1 MSKQDSKQG
10 SIKQIFNRRKVLKAG
25 LTGAGVAGGALGANL
40 MLPSLFQS
48 QVAAATAE
56 AEAKGKI
63 LVVLELSGGNDG
75 LNTVVPYGDDAYY
88 RHRPNIG
95 IPQNEL
101 RILDDHFGLNP
112 GMAGFERLFKDGK
125 MAIVHGCGY
134 EDPSYSHF
142 TSMAY
147 WHTAA
152 PNSGEEF
159 GWVGR
164 LADSMAP
171 DAPSN
176 YLVNIAARQSLAV
189 NSQQHVPVV
198 FDDPER
204 FMREAFYEERNMLG
218 VVPEMGNIGN
228 QSRQYLYDIA
238 SSANDASA
246 LVREAWSRYS
256 SPIDYGVTGLD
267 LPKVVSL
274 IDADLPT
281 RLYYVSYRNNAF
293 DTHVF
298 QNNLHRRL
306 LTYTSDAVAA
316 FMQDLERIG
325 RADDVVLMIFSE
337 FGRRVPENV
346 SLGTDH
352 GAANNM
358 FVVGN
363 QVKGGHYGELPSLT
377 NLTEGDNLNYTTD
390 FRRVYQ
396 TVIQEWLG
404 QNESTE
410 ILNGNFDTFDFFA

>member
-1 MSKQDSKQG
+1 MTKHRTG
-10 SIKQIFNRRKVLKAG
+10 NNLINRRELLRKGAAG
-25 LTGAGVAGGALGANL
+25 LGIAGLGGTILA
-40 MLPSLFQS
+40 PSLFTRAAE
-48 QVAAATAE
+48 AAAVAR
-56 AEAKGKI
+56 ANGKI
-63 LVVLELSGGNDG
+63 LVILELSGGNDG
-75 LNTVVPYGDDAYY
+75 LNTVVPYADDAYY

-95 IPQNEL
+95 LPKNDL
-101 RILDDHFGLNP
+101 RILDDHFGLNG
-112 GMAGFERLFKDGK
+112 GMAGFERIFKDGK

-134 EDPSYSHF
+134 ENPSYSHF

-152 PNSGEEF
+152 PNSGNEF

-164 LADSMAP
+164 LADDMAP

-176 YLVNIAARQSLAV
+176 YVVNIAARQSLAV
-189 NSQQHVPVV
+189 RSESHVPVV
-198 FDDPER
+198 FDQPNR
-204 FMREAFYEERNMLG
+204 FTREAFFEEKDELG
-218 VVPEMGNIGN
+218 LVHDVGDVENS
-228 QSRQYLYDIA
+228 SRQYLLNIA
-238 SSANDASA
+238 RSANDASA
-246 LVREAWSRYS
+246 LVRQAWDNYS
-256 SPIDYGVTGLD
+256 SPIDYGVNSLD

-274 IDADLPT
+274 IDAGMPT

-298 QNNLHRRL
+298 QNNVHRRL
-306 LTYTSDAVAA
+306 LTYTSDAVSA

-325 RADDVVLMIFSE
+325 RADDVMLMVFSE

-358 FVVGN
+358 FVIGN

-377 NLTEGDNLNYTTD
+377 NLNPEDNLAYTTD

-396 TVIQEWLG
+396 TVIEGWLG
-404 QNESTE
+404 HNGSDNL
-410 ILNGNFDTFDFFA
+410 LNGRFEPFDMFV